1 MEISAMSSIGDTL
14 VIALTSAQLIM
25 FDTVKKETI
34 YTNRNLTKT
43 FIKQIKICK
52 TNSKHYMVCYTAD
65 SSLQLFSFPNPQ
77 FLDSIDFVQ
86 SFFIFEDGRVRTLYE
101 NGVISFLR
109 IKDGGQFEAVE

>member
-1 MEISAMSSIGDTL
+1 
-14 VIALTSAQLIM
+14 M

-77 FLDSIDFVQ
+77 FLDSIDSVQ
-86 SFFIFEDGRVRTLYE
+86 SFFIFEDGRVRTLYG